1 MNVIVFTVKGPPT
14 IQKFK
19 QIHYLVAG
27 DQFTLSCTANDDR
40 DSPNGTQF
48 VWYKDGSNI
57 TSLTK
62 VVPADKLLYTSQL
75 DIQQLN
81 SDDHSGNY
89 SCIAYNNPSASV
101 NTSTTLVVE
110 S

>member
-14 IQKFK
+14 IQKFNP
-19 QIHYLVAG
+19 IHYLVAG

-40 DSPNGTQF
+40 DSPIGTQF
-48 VWYKDGSNI
+48 VWYKDGNDI
-57 TSLTK
+57 TGLTELMVANK
-62 VVPADKLLYTSQL
+62 SVYTSQL
-75 DIQQLN
+75 SLQLN

-89 SCIAYNNPSASV
+89 SCIAYNNPSANV
-101 NTSTTLVVE
+101 TTSTTLVVE